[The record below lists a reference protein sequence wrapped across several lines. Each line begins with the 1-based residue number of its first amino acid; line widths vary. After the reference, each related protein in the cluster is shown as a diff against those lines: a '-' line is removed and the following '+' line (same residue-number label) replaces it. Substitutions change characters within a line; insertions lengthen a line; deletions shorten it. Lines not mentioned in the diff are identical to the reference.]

1 MAREGKGLRQHQ
13 MAMPLAL
20 LGLAL
25 VLVGLAIAGPA
36 EAARGLW
43 AILTAQDVLI
53 TDYMAIGGPG
63 AALVNAGLVGLITAG
78 LLWLCAEPFNGMA
91 LVSAGLMIGFSLFG
105 KNFVN
110 IWPILLGSWLY
121 AGLKREPFSKYV
133 HVGLLATSLAPAVS
147 FMAMGGD
154 RPRLW
159 LGALTGVA
167 IGFLIPPLAAYTFR
181 IQNGM
186 NLYNVGFACG
196 LLGMLLVPVLKAF
209 GLEPASAHFWATGY
223 NVPIGG
229 ALSAVCV
236 LLILSGWWKGGRDGL
251 SAYRHLLST
260 SGRAPSDYLRVY
272 GIWPVLVSMGVNGLL
287 ATGYIMLIGGD
298 LNGPTLGGILTIMGF
313 SAYGKHARNIVPVMA
328 GGFLG
333 SLFNHVPGTAAALQ
347 LAGLFGTTLAPFAG
361 HFGWPYGVLAG
372 FIHASVVLHAGLPLE
387 GMNLYNN
394 GFSGGLIA
402 IVLYPVLTSLVRHR
416 RPVLQEEDYF
426 AAMEEDG
433 PLEEDELD
441 TRRSD
446 DPPPS

>member
-1 MAREGKGLRQHQ
+1 MSGGDPGARRHDMALR
-13 MAMPLAL
+13 LAL

-25 VLVGLAIAGPA
+25 VLTGLCIDGPA
-36 EAARGLW
+36 EVGRGLW
-43 AILTAQDVLI
+43 TIITAQDVLI

-63 AALVNAGLVGLITAG
+63 AALVNAGAVGLITAG
-78 LLWLCAEPFNGMA
+78 LLWACGEPFNGMA
-91 LVSAGLMIGFSLFG
+91 LVTAGLMVGFSLFG
-105 KNFVN
+105 KNIVN

-121 AGLKREPFSKYV
+121 ARLKREPFSKYV
-133 HVGLLATSLAPAVS
+133 HVALLATSLAPAVS
-147 FMAMGGD
+147 FMALGGD

-159 LGALTGVA
+159 LGALAGAA

-186 NLYNVGFACG
+186 NLYNAGFACG

-209 GLEPASAHFWATGY
+209 GMEPSSALFWATGY
-223 NVPIGG
+223 NVPI
-229 ALSAVCV
+229 AIV
-236 LLILSGWWKGGRDGL
+236 LAAACTVLILAGARGGGRAGL
-251 SAYRHLLST
+251 RAYRHLLAT

-287 ATGYIMLIGGD
+287 ATGYILLIGGD

-328 GGFLG
+328 GVLLG
-333 SLFNHVPGTAAALQ
+333 SVFNHVPGTAAALQ

-441 TRRSD
+441 TRQDD